1 MMIVV
6 PNFQFGGRRMLLVVG
21 EDEWRVEFKHV
32 CGLKDSL
39 KLSKQLGLVTSSIFK
54 VGDELDFSGPI
65 KLQAT

>member
-39 KLSKQLGLVTSSIFK
+39 TVRTCIVTKSR
-54 VGDELDFSGPI
+54 VTPPP
-65 KLQAT
+65 